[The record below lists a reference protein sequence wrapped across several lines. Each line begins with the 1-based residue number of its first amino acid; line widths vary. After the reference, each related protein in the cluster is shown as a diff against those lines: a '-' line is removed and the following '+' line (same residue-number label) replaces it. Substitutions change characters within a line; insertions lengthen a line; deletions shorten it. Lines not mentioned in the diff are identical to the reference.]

1 MKKMMMGIVLC
12 GVLILCGCG
21 KKVPAVLLT
30 EASCGQVVT
39 DGLGLSEKEFFRI
52 FYAEDREN
60 WTKKEGEE
68 AKTFDS
74 PSPVSYI
81 QYEIP
86 DGGAIAGEESSMTL
100 RFYQKG
106 LGTVSWSGSRSGMD
120 GEEMYTAID
129 GLYRELKEAFG
140 EADDPSW
147 EEWTD
152 ADSFGAAME
161 EKASQNPGQ
170 DFIWT
175 ANRWVTASRINDD
188 PYDQYVSLT
197 LMFNWPATGKA
208 TGKANGNAEL
218 QWTVSAVRDAS

>member
-1 MKKMMMGIVLC
+1 MKKMMMILVVLC
-12 GVLILCGCG
+12 GVLTLGGCG
-21 KKVPAVLLT
+21 KKAVVPLMD
-30 EASCGQVVT
+30 ASWEQIIE
-39 DGLGLSEKEFFRI
+39 DGLGLSEKKFWGTFP
-52 FYAEDREN
+52 ADNRES

-68 AKTFDS
+68 TGKIGS
-74 PSPVSYI
+74 KSSLPYV

-86 DGGAIAGEESSMTL
+86 DGGTIAGEESGMTL
-100 RFYQKG
+100 RFYQDSG
-106 LGTVSWSGSRSGMD
+106 LGAVSWNGSKSGMD
-120 GEEMYTAID
+120 SEEMYTAVS
-129 GLYRELKEAFG
+129 GFYQTLKGALG
-140 EADDPSW
+140 DADDPSW

-152 ADSFGAAME
+152 AGSFGAAME
-161 EKASQNPGQ
+161 KIAAQNPGQ

-208 TGKANGNAEL
+208 DGNAEM

>member
-1 MKKMMMGIVLC
+1 MKKMMLGIVLC

-21 KKVPAVLLT
+21 KKVPTVLLT

-52 FYAEDREN
+52 FSAEDREN

-68 AKTFDS
+68 TGKIGS
-74 PSPVSYI
+74 KSSLPYV

-86 DGGAIAGEESSMTL
+86 DGGTIAGEESGLSL
-100 RFYQKG
+100 RFYQDTG

-147 EEWTD
+147 EQWTD

-161 EKASQNPGQ
+161 EKATQNPGP

-208 TGKANGNAEL
+208 EM

>member
-1 MKKMMMGIVLC
+1 MRKRVFVLWAALFFC
-12 GVLILCGCG
+12 FSSCSGQSV
-21 KKVPAVLLT
+21 VPLMD
-30 EASCGQVVT
+30 ASWEQIIE
-39 DGLGLSEKEFFRI
+39 DGLGLSEKEFWRAFP
-52 FYAEDREN
+52 ADDREN

-68 AKTFDS
+68 TGKIGS
-74 PSPVSYI
+74 KSSLPYV

-86 DGGAIAGEESSMTL
+86 DGGTIAGEESGMTL
-100 RFYQKG
+100 RFYQDSG
-106 LGTVSWSGSRSGMD
+106 LGAVSWSGSRSRMD

-152 ADSFGAAME
+152 AGSFGAAME

-208 TGKANGNAEL
+208 TGKADGNAEM